1 MYMMIGIRCFERY
14 GLLLF
19 ADKML
24 WSFDYFSVVVIISRA
39 LLPVRLDLHAIHVGV
54 MLHLLLI
61 FVDSTGAGAFLYSE
75 QDILVSFVS
84 NKTMAKIE
92 FKN

>member
-1 MYMMIGIRCFERY
+1 MERF

-19 ADKML
+19 AVL
-24 WSFDYFSVVVIISRA
+24 TFSYFTCGTPIED
-39 LLPVRLDLHAIHVGV
+39 VRLGLHICICVYMLHAIHVRV

-61 FVDSTGAGAFLYSE
+61 VVDSTGAGAFLYSE